1 MIFQA
6 VEYDSPDVN
15 IKYVLCKMIGDTC
28 GSELGRK
35 IVASRDT
42 QDIWYILLF
51 CCFCASL

>member
-42 QDIWYILLF
+42 QDIWYIF
-51 CCFCASL
+51 CYFRLSL